1 MKSMINNPRQS
12 LPYHLRGAFRGF
24 ETALARYL
32 DTVDLPLSHFYILR
46 LQWDGHGSTQGS
58 LARNS
63 FMTESAASQV
73 IQQMVKSGLLER
85 SVDETD
91 RRKRLVVLTEKGK
104 KLREE
109 VVNYGLY
116 TSSKH
121 SPVISKKDI
130 RTTIDVL
137 QQIYQAFELY
147 NEETSKKSNK

>member
-46 LQWDGHGSTQGS
+46 LQWDGHGSTQAS

-73 IQQMVKSGLLER
+73 IKQMVKSGLLER

-104 KLREE
+104 ALREE
-109 VVNYGLY
+109 VVSYGLHI
-116 TSSKH
+116 SAEH
-121 SPVISKKDI
+121 APVISKKDFKK
-130 RTTIDVL
+130 TIEVL
-137 QQIYQAFELY
+137 QQIHQAFDLF
-147 NEETSKKSNK
+147 NAKTSKK